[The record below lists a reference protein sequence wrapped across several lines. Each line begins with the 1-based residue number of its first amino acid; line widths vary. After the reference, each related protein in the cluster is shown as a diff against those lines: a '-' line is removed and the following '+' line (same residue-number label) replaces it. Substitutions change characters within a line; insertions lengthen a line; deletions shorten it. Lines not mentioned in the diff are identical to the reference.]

1 MSTIDG
7 LHVPVMPLVE
17 VLGNIGANVPLQRE
31 VGKENVGVIIGFT
44 VRFNVAIESQFTAFS
59 NVTEYVPADG

>member
-1 MSTIDG
+1 M
-7 LHVPVMPLVE
+7 PVMPLVE
-17 VLGNIGANVPLQRE
+17 VLGNIGALQRE